1 MNRSKFGVSVS
12 FALLATVA
20 ISSYVPQAQ
29 SREIGET
36 PDFALRRA
44 QAFHDMYA
52 GTEERTV
59 LKTAKRSFT
68 LGPAAGAERRGRP
81 LPIHYPS
88 MNNNERLR
96 VFTEIAP
103 AMRFPGA
110 SFRMMMPTT
119 HPVIDTNWP
128 NLGPTNLVGRV
139 SALAVHPRNCSHIL
153 PAHSDQ
159 APW

>member
-20 ISSYVPQAQ
+20 IPGYVPQVQ

-59 LKTAKRSFT
+59 LKAAKRSFS

-96 VFTEIAP
+96 VLTEIAP
-103 AMRFPGA
+103 ARRFPGA
-110 SFRMMMPTT
+110 TFRMMMPTT
-119 HPVIDTNWP
+119 HPVLGTN
-128 NLGPTNLVGRV
+128 
-139 SALAVHPRNCSHIL
+139 
-153 PAHSDQ
+153 
-159 APW
+159 